1 MTKAMTTFIGQDLIL
16 EETET
21 GYRLRTTTALK
32 TPLENGRVT
41 FDLDLILEEK
51 VNDEIG
57 ELLSFDIIGGKVRVT
72 PPRK

>member
-16 EETET
+16 EVTET
-21 GYRLRTTTALK
+21 GYRLQTTGSLK

-41 FDLDLILEEK
+41 FDLDLILEER
-51 VNDEIG
+51 VNDEAG
-57 ELLSFDIIGGKVRVT
+57 EMLSFDIIGGKVRVT

>member
-16 EETET
+16 EETEK
-21 GYRLRTTTALK
+21 GYRLLTTAALK

-41 FDLDLILEEK
+41 FGLDLILEK
-51 VNDEIG
+51 TLNDEAG
-57 ELLSFDIIGGKVRVT
+57 ELLTFGIKGGEVRVT

>member
-1 MTKAMTTFIGQDLIL
+1 MTTFIGQDLIL

-21 GYRLRTTTALK
+21 GYRLLTTAALK

-41 FDLDLILEEK
+41 FGLDLILEETL
-51 VNDEIG
+51 NDEMG
-57 ELLSFDIIGGKVRVT
+57 EILTFNIIGGKINVT